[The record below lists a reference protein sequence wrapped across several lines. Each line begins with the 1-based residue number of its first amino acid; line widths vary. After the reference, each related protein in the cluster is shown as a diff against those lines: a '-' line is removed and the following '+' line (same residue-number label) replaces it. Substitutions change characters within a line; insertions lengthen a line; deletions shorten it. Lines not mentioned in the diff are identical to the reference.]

1 MMIKLLQTFNKL
13 MANKLVLFS
22 LLFSPVLVAGK
33 TDVVD
38 VTVKCSEACTFNVT
52 LKHADSGWDHYA
64 NEWIVIAPDGSIL
77 GSRVL
82 YHPHVHEQPF
92 TRSLSGVSIPAG
104 IKQVTIR
111 AKDSVHGF
119 GGIEKLVDLPR

>member
-1 MMIKLLQTFNKL
+1 MLIKLLQTFNKV
-13 MANKLVLFS
+13 MVNKLVLFS

-33 TDVVD
+33 ADVVD
-38 VTVKCSEACTFNVT
+38 VTVKCSGACTFNVT
-52 LKHADSGWDHYA
+52 LKHADAGWDHYA
-64 NEWIVIAPDGSIL
+64 NEWIVVALDGSIL